1 VQSFSFSFFLA
12 SRFEAENIIIKKN
25 INNLTIVMAD
35 LLPIT
40 PG

>member
-1 VQSFSFSFFLA
+1 VQSFSFFLA
-12 SRFEAENIIIKKN
+12 SRFEVENIIIKKN
-25 INNLTIVMAD
+25 INNLKNFMAD

>member
-1 VQSFSFSFFLA
+1 MKNRQIKKLV
-12 SRFEAENIIIKKN
+12 KKN
-25 INNLTIVMAD
+25 INNLKIVMAD